1 MTDSAQATGLAQI
14 AITNLELPVDDAD
27 HVHLADEL
35 EAEISLLL
43 EDYDEHVSRYS
54 EIDNP
59 VTEDTT
65 VSVDIRE
72 GNDE

>member
-1 MTDSAQATGLAQI
+1 MTDSDQATGLAQI

-72 GNDE
+72 GDDE